1 MVKRK
6 VSLSSPGGLAGDA
19 TAAAP
24 GESEILEL
32 FFNSGVVFHEVLLPA
47 SLPDVVTGFVIMK
60 EAAGRDGYGVRRAQ
74 PGEDPDVEVAPL
86 EHLGEL
92 ERRWLPVPYQLSC
105 PLCVHVFLASD
116 ASGRLRALLAIDT
129 LEVAGA
135 KGRCLDAAL
144 DEGRPFRALDR
155 TESASILSVPAVK
168 DLLRRLEANEV
179 KAGSRAS
186 SVGPNATDPRPRSVD
201 RAPFKLLALLDTISP
216 FLPRI
221 RFTKLEVA
229 AAVPVSLVLDFG
241 NSRSSATLVEARD
254 KGLFA
259 LPLEMR
265 SSSDP
270 FQVSD
275 ETFDSRITFLPS
287 PFDDAAA
294 PVAVGDSFT
303 LPSIARLGREALD
316 RALETPHRYLC
327 SLSGPKRYLWEDR
340 PSEDPWHFASKQ
352 GGEWVPVSGR
362 ILKYLPDD
370 GDGLTL
376 RADGPSAPAD
386 PRYAPRSM
394 MLFALVE
401 ILSQAMS
408 QINGARYR
416 KFQGREQRPRILR
429 HVVLTFPSGM
439 PDEEKVVYERL
450 AQNATLLA
458 SGLLHVPE
466 DRRPNWQN
474 GKFEPFLFV
483 DEALAAQMVFLY
495 QEVAHVFA
503 GSMEAF
509 ASVYGRDGTSVR
521 IASIDIGGGTSDV
534 VIAEYKD
541 KVPGSGTA
549 LAITKLFQ
557 DGVSIAGDEVC
568 RAIVE
573 DIVFSQILAQLGSIE
588 ARRKLVHLFGEG
600 DAGHGAAWRTLKAKL
615 VPYFWMPLARSWWAI
630 AEGFSIPDHAPEKQ
644 YALSDLV
651 RIFEGASWSSG
662 VIAEADRFLASQ
674 IPEFPGLL
682 NFAFR
687 FDKGEA
693 ERTIASV
700 LREPLRRWAD
710 VIAQFDVDL
719 LVLAGRASA
728 LPCVR
733 DLFLAEMPV
742 SPPRIKSM
750 SKYRVAEW
758 YPSKWQESGAIKD
771 PKSTVAAGATVLHLA
786 SKNHLAGFSLDD
798 VDARPPTPIY
808 GLYQSAEPH
817 IALQNELFRNGKT
830 SPPFSYANGMLI
842 GFRNV
847 DSPEMDGSPLFEVR
861 PATPE
866 VAEALLEDRVSLRFE
881 LADGRIKIASAASER
896 DLNEYGPDDFV
907 LRLKTATLD
916 RYWLDTGEFRGIA
929 RYV

>member
-1 MVKRK
+1 
-6 VSLSSPGGLAGDA
+6 LA
-19 TAAAP
+19 
-24 GESEILEL
+24 
-32 FFNSGVVFHEVLLPA
+32 
-47 SLPDVVTGFVIMK
+47 
-60 EAAGRDGYGVRRAQ
+60 
-74 PGEDPDVEVAPL
+74 VE
-86 EHLGEL
+86 
-92 ERRWLPVPYQLSC
+92 
-105 PLCVHVFLASD
+105 
-116 ASGRLRALLAIDT
+116 
-129 LEVAGA
+129 
-135 KGRCLDAAL
+135 
-144 DEGRPFRALDR
+144 
-155 TESASILSVPAVK
+155 
-168 DLLRRLEANEV
+168 
-179 KAGSRAS
+179 
-186 SVGPNATDPRPRSVD
+186 
-201 RAPFKLLALLDTISP
+201 RAPFKLLALLDTITP

-221 RFTKLEVA
+221 RFSKIDPA
-229 AAVPVSLVLDFG
+229 GSVPVSLVLDFG

-287 PFDDAAA
+287 PFDDAVT

-316 RALETPHRYLC
+316 RALETPHRYAC

-340 PSEDPWHFASKQ
+340 PNEDRWHFAAKQ
-352 GGEWVPVSGR
+352 GSEWVPIAGR

-376 RADGPSAPAD
+376 RNDGPSAPAD
-386 PRYAPRSM
+386 PRYAPRAM

-408 QINGARYR
+408 QINGVRYR

-439 PDEEKVVYERL
+439 PDEEKRVYERL

-458 SGLLHVPE
+458 CGLLHVPE
-466 DRRPNWQN
+466 DRRPNWQG

-495 QEVAHVFA
+495 QEVAHVFG

-509 ASVYGRDGTSVR
+509 ASVYGREGGAVR

-534 VIAEYKD
+534 MIAEYRD
-541 KVPGSGTA
+541 KVPGTGTA

-557 DGVSIAGDEVC
+557 DGVNIAGDEVC

-573 DIVFSQILAQLGSIE
+573 DIVFSQLLAQLGSPE

-615 VPYFWMPLARSWWAI
+615 VPYFWMPLARAHWAI
-630 AEGFSIPDHAPEKQ
+630 AEGFSIPEHAPDKQ

-651 RIFEGASWSSG
+651 RIFEGSSWSST
-662 VIAEADRFLASQ
+662 VIAEADRFLGAQ

-687 FDKGEA
+687 FDKAEA

-710 VIAQFDVDL
+710 VVAQFDVDL

-742 SPPRIKSM
+742 APPRIKSM
-750 SKYRVAEW
+750 SRYRVAEW

-771 PKSTVAAGATVLHLA
+771 PKSTVAAGATVLHVA
-786 SKNHLAGFSLDD
+786 SKNQIAGFSLDE
-798 VDARPPTPIY
+798 VDARPPAPIY

-817 IALQNELFRNGKT
+817 IGRQNELFRSGKT
-830 SPPFSYANGMLI
+830 SPPFSYASGMLI

-861 PATPE
+861 PANRDVE
-866 VAEALLEDRVSLRFE
+866 QALLEDRVNLRFS
-881 LADGRIKIASAASER
+881 LDADGHVKIDSAASER

-916 RYWLDTGEFRGIA
+916 RYWLDTGEFRGIS